1 MIGTAPSAGP
11 LIDEL
16 QAILGGLRQARRLLG
31 EDSLPDSSDLWQ
43 RIETCSNRLAK
54 LERDERNRI
63 KPTILALLDEVQQ
76 SIAAFEAERRDLA
89 ERLKSTHRN
98 KAAEAA
104 YRQAD
109 AR

>member
-1 MIGTAPSAGP
+1 MTEEPSASL

-16 QAILGGLRQARRLLG
+16 QAILGGLRQARRMLG
-31 EDSLPDSSDLWQ
+31 KDSLPDSSDLWQ
-43 RIETCSNRLAK
+43 RIETCANRLSR
-54 LERDERNRI
+54 LEREERDPI

-76 SIAAFEAERRDLA
+76 SISAFEAERCDLA

-98 KAAEAA
+98 KAADTA
-104 YRQAD
+104 YRQAE